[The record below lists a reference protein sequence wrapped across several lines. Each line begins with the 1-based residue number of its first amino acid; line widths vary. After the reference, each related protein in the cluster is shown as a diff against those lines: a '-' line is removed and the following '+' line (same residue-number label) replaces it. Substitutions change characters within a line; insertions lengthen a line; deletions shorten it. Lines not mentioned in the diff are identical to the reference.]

1 MKTETSTCQEAKQ
14 DAVLSIFPASPRN
27 GFLHE
32 NVAMDLSLTLDD
44 ARNTSTAFMTPSGG
58 QFPSTSKPNRTDT
71 GTATAPT
78 RLPVLATWPA

>member
-1 MKTETSTCQEAKQ
+1 
-14 DAVLSIFPASPRN
+14 
-27 GFLHE
+27 
-32 NVAMDLSLTLDD
+32 MDLSLTLDD